1 MHRIAALVVV
11 SLAAVACSDD
21 QPVEVGAADGRSP
34 EEVLT
39 GTATVL
45 ESAEHGP
52 QLCLG
57 GVLDSLPPQCGG
69 PDIVGWDWADAAGE
83 ESADGTTW
91 GEYTVV
97 GTYANG
103 VFTVT
108 EPPRAPEPRDEPSQ
122 VSSDTPCPEPAGG
135 WRVADAATTTQ
146 ATQDATIAAAQ
157 VAADFSGA
165 WVDQSINPV
174 YADGELTDGEEGSV
188 NDPTALILNLR
199 FTGDVERHET
209 ELRPLWG
216 GSLCVSEGQFTEEE
230 LLQIQQEL
238 DDRYDLLWSSGDTIG
253 ERVEVGVIV
262 AEGLQAEVDARYGE
276 GVVHVQPALTPR

>member
-1 MHRIAALVVV
+1 MSMHRIAALFVV

-21 QPVEVGAADGRSP
+21 QAVEAGAADGRSP

-69 PDIVGWDWADAAGE
+69 PDMVGWDWADAAGE
-83 ESADGTTW
+83 EYADGTTW

-103 VFTVT
+103 VFTMT
-108 EPPRAPEPRDEPSQ
+108 EPPQAPEPRDEPSQ
-122 VSSDTPCPEPAGG
+122 VSSDETLPAARAGG

-157 VAADFSGA
+157 VAPDFSGA
-165 WVDQSINPV
+165 WVDQFDQPRLRRRR
-174 YADGELTDGEEGSV
+174 AD
-188 NDPTALILNLR
+188 R
-199 FTGDVERHET
+199 WR
-209 ELRPLWG
+209 G
-216 GSLCVSEGQFTEEE
+216 GV
-230 LLQIQQEL
+230 
-238 DDRYDLLWSSGDTIG
+238 G
-253 ERVEVGVIV
+253 ERPPGPDPEPS
-262 AEGLQAEVDARYGE
+262 LHR
-276 GVVHVQPALTPR
+276 